1 MLTSD
6 SAPAALH
13 ELKNARLAGELLPLD
28 DANADAAGPATAQ
41 GSTAGA

>member
-1 MLTSD
+1 MLT

-13 ELKNARLAGELLPLD
+13 DLKNARLAGELLPLPE

-41 GSTAGA
+41 GSNASA